1 MQKGN
6 ENINVLRKWMRYKKQ
21 GKNLRIKEEKNEELR
36 RQRKVII
43 MTNTDE

>member
-1 MQKGN
+1 MSS
-6 ENINVLRKWMRYKKQ
+6 ENGGGIKNRVL
-21 GKNLRIKEEKNEELR
+21 NLRIKEEKNEELR